1 MYSLPAKLVSKNK
14 AWVLGISE
22 ADKVCPFALGVVLR
36 RLVNKAKYTVPGLYQ
51 EKEHVLRF
59 LIYGG
64 S

>member
-1 MYSLPAKLVSKNK
+1 MYVSTNTYYN
-14 AWVLGISE
+14 LENSI
-22 ADKVCPFALGVVLR
+22 
-36 RLVNKAKYTVPGLYQ
+36 RLVNKAKYTIPGLYQ